1 MNHKARD
8 SKAGHKNWV
17 PNITVFTGKLVT
29 TQGVKITQ
37 AEGLFL
43 NRGDEDVI
51 KIKKNQ
57 LVKHAKQ
64 NLFKSLHLKQSRK

>member
-51 KIKKNQ
+51 KIKKKINW
-57 LVKHAKQ
+57 LSMPSRTY
-64 NLFKSLHLKQSRK
+64 LSLCT